1 MSRTN
6 EHSSMEPELG
16 REQSFH
22 LNDEASANPDVMH
35 LEMID
40 EADRMTD
47 DQNKHAVKGDDSDGK
62 IDWTVRSF
70 IAAMTLCIFYSASQ
84 LPLYFSAGALSII
97 ASDLKA
103 ADRSSWLPVSY
114 TLASEA
120 PLPLAAIFRTSSVV
134 VQ

>member
-40 EADRMTD
+40 EEDRMTD

-70 IAAMTLCIFYSASQ
+70 IAAMTLCIFYPGKSFNAQIILKLTLKQ
-84 LPLYFSAGALSII
+84 LLSYLCI
-97 ASDLKA
+97 
-103 ADRSSWLPVSY
+103 
-114 TLASEA
+114 
-120 PLPLAAIFRTSSVV
+120 SVQV
-134 VQ
+134 H

>member
-40 EADRMTD
+40 EEDRMTD

-70 IAAMTLCIFYSASQ
+70 IAAMTLCIFY
-84 LPLYFSAGALSII
+84 PGALSII

-120 PLPLAAIFRTSSVV
+120 LLPLAAIFRTSSVV